1 MVRAAPQGMARNMAR
16 RFPGRV
22 KGLLRVGAAALAALA
37 VSAPLAA
44 GASMG
49 DVAPRVKPVAPGPVY
64 MSRGDKERLVAAH
77 AALKRKQFPTAVS
90 LISLVE
96 DPIARGLGEW
106 MYFMAQDPA
115 VDFNLADSFLDA
127 NPDWP
132 ARSRIH
138 AWIEKKIP
146 DSAPADQVL
155 AFFDSREPVTG
166 AGKLQLARAL
176 FAVGDNRGGEQQ
188 IRDAWINSSFTL
200 AEERRL
206 LSNYGGRLTKED
218 HAARV
223 DRLLWGRQVT
233 NARRVFPYLDS
244 HERKKAEARAAL
256 LLQASSAQRLF
267 DRLPEKDQ
275 LDSGVL
281 HAAVRYHRRRGE
293 EQYAMALAQMA
304 PEDPAELRD
313 GGRWWD
319 ERNLLMRWA
328 LKNGRFADAYEVAA
342 GHRMSEGSDYAEAEF
357 YAGWIALRFLNAP
370 ERAET
375 HFLALASGVGSPIS
389 VSRAQYWLG
398 RAAEAKGDKVSAN
411 AYYAN
416 AAQYYYSYYG
426 QLAAEK
432 IGGAF
437 ASSRFDAVAQST
449 PMDRALFSSRPTVAA
464 LRMLT
469 DLDLEYEFMVFAYH
483 VDDQLERPGEYVEL
497 AKLTNGEGAPHL
509 TVRAG
514 KVAIQRD
521 AFTPDVAYPVI
532 FVPDEAAKFVSPEII
547 LGLSRQES
555 EFNPR
560 AYSRAGA
567 RGVMQLIPTTAQ
579 ITARK
584 EGLVYSRGALLDDP
598 AYNMTLGSAHLS
610 HLIDR
615 FDGSLIMT
623 FAGYNAGAARV
634 DQWIGDYGD
643 PRSDSVD
650 PLDWVELIPFSETRN
665 YVQRV
670 LENVQVYRGRLN
682 EKPIPGKLASD
693 IERGGARNRV
703 ANALAPSLVLANA
716 ASRFGQM
723 TLPPVP
729 QRTEERAR
737 LYAMKN
743 PPRMP
748 GDQGAPLTAPMTAP
762 GDGSQ
767 KATGASPIAF
777 NAEDGDRPKTEKKPK
792 TGKRSRKVE
801 QVDAPVP
808 VLTPRASV
816 EETSAEVDAPAA
828 VMVTAA
834 NDAASEDAAPETHII
849 TPEAEPMTEG
859 GLTEEIVQEVNL
871 ADGAGIV
878 EEMAVAAAADLPPM
892 AEDEAEQ
899 VVDFST
905 PLSEQEY
912 CLAYREFLLR
922 NAEED
927 MDAAELNAKMLA
939 DLEDRGMCQ

>member
-1 MVRAAPQGMARNMAR
+1 MVRLAPKGIKR
-16 RFPGRV
+16 RFPGKARGWL
-22 KGLLRVGAAALAALA
+22 KACAAALAGLTVCASGIA
-37 VSAPLAA
+37 S
-44 GASMG
+44 ASMA
-49 DVAPRVKPVAPGPVY
+49 DIAPRVKPVAPGPAY
-64 MSRGDKERLVAAH
+64 MSRGDKERLLAAH
-77 AALKRKQFPTAVS
+77 AALKARQYPTAVS

-115 VDFNLADSFLDA
+115 VDFNVADAFLDA

-132 ARSRIH
+132 ARYRISS
-138 AWIEKKIP
+138 WIEKKIP
-146 DSAPADQVL
+146 NSAPADQVL
-155 AFFDSREPVTG
+155 AFFDSRPPVTG

-176 FAVGDNRGGEQQ
+176 FAVGDVQGGERQ
-188 IRDAWINSSFTL
+188 IRDAWINDAFTL
-200 AEERRL
+200 TEEKRIL
-206 LSNYGGRLTKED
+206 ANYGSRLTKED

-233 NARRVFPYLDS
+233 NARRVFPYLS
-244 HERKKAEARAAL
+244 AHERETAEARAAL
-256 LLQASSAQRLF
+256 LLQASSAQKLF
-267 DRLPEKDQ
+267 DRLSEKDK
-275 LDSGVL
+275 LDSGML
-281 HAAVRYHRRRGE
+281 HAAVRHHRRRGE

-304 PEDPAELRD
+304 PEDPADLRD
-313 GGRWWD
+313 GARWWD

-328 LKNGRFADAYEVAA
+328 LKNGRFSDAYEVAA
-342 GHRMSEGSDYAEAEF
+342 GHRMAEGSDFAEAEF
-357 YAGWIALRFLNAP
+357 YAGWIALRFLDAP
-370 ERAET
+370 ERAEM
-375 HFLALASGVGSPIS
+375 HFLALASEVGSPIS
-389 VSRAQYWLG
+389 VSRAEYWLG
-398 RAAEAKGDKVSAN
+398 RAAEAKGDTASAN

-416 AAQYYYSYYG
+416 ASQHYYSYYG

-432 IGGAF
+432 LGGVF
-437 ASSRFDAVAQST
+437 AASTFNDVAQSS

-469 DLDLEYEFMVFAYH
+469 DLDLDYEFMVFAYH

-514 KVAIQRD
+514 KVAIQRG
-521 AFTPDVAYPVI
+521 AFTPDVAYPLV

-584 EGLVYSRGALLDDP
+584 EGLVYSRSALLDDP
-598 AYNMTLGSAHLS
+598 TYNMTLGSAHLS
-610 HLIDR
+610 HLLQR

-623 FAGYNAGAARV
+623 LAGYNAGAARV
-634 DQWIGDYGD
+634 DRWTADYGD

-670 LENVQVYRGRLN
+670 LENTQVYRGRLN
-682 EKPIPGKLASD
+682 EKPIPGRLASD
-693 IERGGARNRV
+693 IERGGARNRI

-716 ASRFGQM
+716 ASRYGQQP
-723 TLPPVP
+723 LPPAP
-729 QRTEERAR
+729 ERTIERAR

-748 GDQGAPLTAPMTAP
+748 GGDTGAPLRSPKEEAISP
-762 GDGSQ
+762 
-767 KATGASPIAF
+767 SPIAIDDSD
-777 NAEDGDRPKTEKKPK
+777 ASLAAP
-792 TGKRSRKVE
+792 SRKPNKKKQGKLAQPGV
-801 QVDAPVP
+801 QADTPVP
-808 VLTPRASV
+808 VLKPRENKNAAAKIMESAKEAAAGAAKLLV
-816 EETSAEVDAPAA
+816 SPAQAEEAPAA
-828 VMVTAA
+828 
-834 NDAASEDAAPETHII
+834 ETHII
-849 TPEAEPMTEG
+849 APEPEADDSSDLTQEIIEG
-859 GLTEEIVQEVNL
+859 ANL
-871 ADGAGIV
+871 INGEDTFV
-878 EEMAVAAAADLPPM
+878 SAAADAAAGAPPM
-892 AEDEAEQ
+892 AEDEAENI
-899 VVDFST
+899 VDFST
-905 PLSEQEY
+905 PLSDQEY
-912 CLAYREFLLR
+912 CAAYRGYLLR

-927 MDAAELNAKMLA
+927 MGAEELNAKMLSE
-939 DLEDRGMCQ
+939 LEDRGVCQ